1 MSLVPHWSHPKQ
13 KLSCCL
19 AIQAS
24 LRVPVSNKWWWG
36 GGRRHLGG
44 LGCAA
49 PLLTAGQAYSLSRSN
64 NLSCGCR
71 DNKGFQLRRA
81 DLKVA
86 LFQAAP
92 RSSFSR
98 SSPPCCGGA
107 AISCSV
113 GQQSSHPLVCA
124 LQIPE
129 TSGSC
134 ASKHSTAFLFYLFIS
149 LCTRHFD
156 LQGSLMCQVLLKCPA
171 A

>member
-1 MSLVPHWSHPKQ
+1 MSLVQHWSHPKQ

-86 LFQAAP
+86 LFQATP

-98 SSPPCCGGA
+98 SSPPCFGGA
-107 AISCSV
+107 AISFPWASRAATPWSV
-113 GQQSSHPLVCA
+113 HYKFLKQVARVLQNIA
-124 LQIPE
+124 LPFYFI
-129 TSGSC
+129 C
-134 ASKHSTAFLFYLFIS
+134 LFPFVPGILIS
-149 LCTRHFD
+149 RA
-156 LQGSLMCQVLLKCPA
+156 V
-171 A
+171 